1 MNIRKRSGWRWWM
14 IIDAVRVDA
23 SRDNLGLIASGVA
36 FYGFLAFV
44 PMVAALL
51 FSYGLFAK
59 PADVVRDVSV
69 VANLLPHEAA
79 TVIGAQLRDM
89 VGTTKSQVGL
99 GLFLLLGLALYG
111 LMKGAGAMVTALN
124 VVFAVEETRSFFR
137 RTVITLAVAAI
148 TVGNFLLAGISISAF
163 NLLGIV
169 LPDLDPSFRA
179 ALQIGLWLA
188 TILIV
193 RIGIAAIFRIAPDRP
208 SCPKTSL
215 KPGSVLATAGWVAA
229 TAAFSF
235 YVRNFGQYNAIYG
248 ALGAVVLFLTW
259 LYASAYI
266 ILLGGKL
273 NRVLERAY
281 PQEEAI
287 SRSSVGASCVS
298 KSARRTDRGSP
309 GL

>member
-1 MNIRKRSGWRWWM
+1 MNMRERSDTGWWM
-14 IIDAVRVDA
+14 IVKAA
-23 SRDNLGLIASGVA
+23 WAEAGKDNLGLIASGVA

-44 PMVAALL
+44 PTVAAIV
-51 FSYGLFAK
+51 FSYGLFREPPQVA
-59 PADVVRDVSV
+59 RDMSV
-69 VANLLPHEAA
+69 VADLLPHEAA
-79 TVIGAQLRDM
+79 PVIGAQLRDM
-89 VGTTKSQVGL
+89 VGTTRSQVGL

-124 VVFAVEETRSFFR
+124 VVFAVEETRPFFR
-137 RTVITLAVAAI
+137 RSAVTLAVAAI
-148 TVGNFLLAGISISAF
+148 TVAIFLLAGVSIAAF

-169 LPDLDPSFRA
+169 LPDLEPSFRA

-188 TILIV
+188 TIFIV
-193 RIGIAAIFRIAPDRP
+193 RIGIAAIFRIAPDRR
-208 SCPKTSL
+208 SGPKTSL

-259 LYASAYI
+259 LYVSAHV

-281 PQEEAI
+281 VQEGAVA
-287 SRSSVGASCVS
+287 RSSIRASRLS

-309 GL
+309 GP